1 MKKSIS
7 SQYSMLKQ
15 IAKNKIKNLIAGGV
29 VTVLL
34 VALGFLLWTIRGQH
48 YEIIS
53 LRNDNDASR
62 SDLEVMRRTISLLS
76 LRHSK
81 SVSEQDYE
89 QITNQN
95 DKMNSEEK
103 RLLGDSFWSRDSTE
117 AMYREKHNGFLHD
130 LEEWCKEL
138 YYAASVGAYY
148 VHSKES
154 VIYSDDLILSYKIE
168 DAFYLGGAHDS
179 RYIYTGTVN
188 RNPFMKRSPQLKLSD
203 IVSKEDMPKMRARL
217 IDSLRQEY
225 IRRGDEV
232 SANRELD
239 FLKPTENFYYD
250 ENGLHF
256 VFNEYDID
264 CYAAGDFDLCIE
276 WPLPESVVS
285 WKRGAG
291 THELPDDLYIPP
303 PIAPLPFKEDF
314 DFKEDDLP
322 ISVSGPL
329 QDSPDAIVQFPPKKQ
344 DEEQSGRY
352 GTIHSGQE
360 GIHATKEMPAYYEQL
375 NAFLRSKWSAIAP
388 SSVELNGNIST
399 WPVIELTIAKDGRV
413 AKTVAVSKSGNNVL
427 DAAVEALLLDLKDVP
442 APPQPAVIQVRF
454 DIR

>member
-1 MKKSIS
+1 
-7 SQYSMLKQ
+7 
-15 IAKNKIKNLIAGGV
+15 
-29 VTVLL
+29 
-34 VALGFLLWTIRGQH
+34 
-48 YEIIS
+48 
-53 LRNDNDASR
+53 
-62 SDLEVMRRTISLLS
+62 
-76 LRHSK
+76 
-81 SVSEQDYE
+81 
-89 QITNQN
+89 
-95 DKMNSEEK
+95 MNSEEK

-117 AMYREKHNGFLHD
+117 AMYREKHNGFLND

-138 YYAASVGAYY
+138 YYVASVGAYY

-188 RNPFMKRSPQLKLSD
+188 RNPFMKRSPHLKLSD

-217 IDSLRQEY
+217 IDSLQQEY
-225 IRRGDEV
+225 IRRGDEE

-291 THELPDDLYIPP
+291 THELPDDLNIPP
-303 PIAPLPFKEDF
+303 KIAPLPFKENF
-314 DFKEDDLP
+314 EFKEDDLP

-329 QDSPDAIVQFPPKKQ
+329 QDSPDAIARFPPKKR
-344 DEEQSGRY
+344 DEGQSGRPE
-352 GTIHSGQE
+352 HD
-360 GIHATKEMPAYYEQL
+360 GIQMPVYYEQL
-375 NAFLRSKWSAIAP
+375 NAFIRLKWNAVAP
-388 SSVELNGNIST
+388 TSVNLNVST
-399 WPVIELTIAKDGRV
+399 WPAVDLSIAKDGRITK
-413 AKTVAVSKSGNNVL
+413 ATIVSKSGIEEID
-427 DAAVEALLLDLKDVP
+427 DAVDALLADLKVAPVPPLAVEIPV
-442 APPQPAVIQVRF
+442 VF
-454 DIR
+454 EIR